1 MTTTAH
7 ETTAGGLPEA
17 VAAFLAVDPRTLGVA
32 ALGDRLV
39 ALEQVVR
46 RAAAAQADA
55 VREFT
60 AMDGADAYGS
70 PSTACWLQE
79 HTGVADREARS
90 LVGLARMLGRLPVMA
105 RALRAGHVTTAH
117 VRTLAAHTRHVDPV
131 LVGEAE
137 PFLVAGARR
146 LDSARYL
153 TFVKHWVATAAAATY
168 EADSQRRY
176 DARWLSLAQTYDGMG
191 SLQGM
196 LDPEG
201 YGVVSAA
208 LEAMLAANP
217 FDDTRTRDQQRA
229 DALVELVEL
238 ARSHDLVPTTGAHR
252 PEIVVHAPAGS
263 LGGDT
268 ADASSAGAGAAG
280 ASAAAGAVG
289 PPVLAGSGPLAPAA
303 FERLA
308 CDARWRRLVLDAAG
322 VPLAL
327 GRATRQ
333 IPASLRKFVALRDG
347 HCRYPGCA
355 RRAAFCEV
363 HHVVHWHDGGRT
375 DAANL
380 ALLCRYH
387 HHLVHD
393 RAHALVLHPDATLD
407 VTRPDGTILS
417 SRPRGPTDAVSA

>member
-1 MTTTAH
+1 MEKTAGT
-7 ETTAGGLPEA
+7 ETAGGLPA
-17 VAAFLAVDPRTLGVA
+17 DVVAFLYVRPRSLGLA
-32 ALGDRLV
+32 ALGERLV
-39 ALEQVVR
+39 ALEQLVR

-55 VREFT
+55 VREF
-60 AMDGADAYGS
+60 AARDGADAFGS

-79 HTGVADREARS
+79 HTGVADRESRA
-90 LVGLARMLGRLPVMA
+90 LVGLARTLGRLPAMA
-105 RALRAGHVTTAH
+105 AALRSGAVTVAH
-117 VRTLAAHTRHVDPV
+117 VRVLSAQTRHVPAAV
-131 LVGEAE
+131 VAEAE
-137 PFLVAGARR
+137 PFLVTHARR

-176 DARWLSLAQTYDGMG
+176 DARWLSVAETYEGMG
-191 SLQGM
+191 SIQGM

-217 FDDTRTRDQQRA
+217 YDDARTRDQQRA

-252 PEIVVHAPAGS
+252 PEIVVHAPA
-263 LGGDT
+263 
-268 ADASSAGAGAAG
+268 SALAGNGAADVG
-280 ASAAAGAVG
+280 PAG
-289 PPVLAGSGPLAPAA
+289 PPVLADSGPLPPAA

-308 CDARWRRLVLDAAG
+308 CDARWRRLVLDPAG
-322 VPLAL
+322 VPLSL

-333 IPASLRKFVALRDG
+333 VPASLRKFVALRDG
-347 HCRYPGCA
+347 HCRYPGCR

-363 HHVVHWHDGGRT
+363 HHVVHWRAGGRT

-393 RAHALVLHPDATLD
+393 RAHALVLHPDGTLD
-407 VTRPDGTILS
+407 VTRPDGTILT
-417 SRPRGPTDAVSA
+417 SRPRGPTGLVSA

>member
-1 MTTTAH
+1 MAKAARETAR
-7 ETTAGGLPEA
+7 ETTAGGLPDA
-17 VAAFLAVDPRTLGVA
+17 VAAFLSVDPRGLGVA

-39 ALEQVVR
+39 ALERLVR

-60 AMDGADAYGS
+60 ARDGADAYGS

-90 LVGLARMLGRLPVMA
+90 LVGFARMLRRLPSMA
-105 RALRAGHVTTAH
+105 AALRSGSVTVAH
-117 VRTLAAHTRHVDPV
+117 VRVLAAQTRHVDPS

-137 PFLVAGARR
+137 PFLVSGARR

-153 TFVKHWVATAAAATY
+153 TFVKHWVATAAPATY

-176 DARWLSLAQTYDGMG
+176 DARWLSVAQTYDGMG
-191 SLQGM
+191 SVQGM

-217 FDDTRTRDQQRA
+217 FHDPRTRDQQRA

-238 ARSHDLVPTTGAHR
+238 ARSHDLVPTTGTHR
-252 PEIVVHAPAGS
+252 PEIVVHA
-263 LGGDT
+263 
-268 ADASSAGAGAAG
+268 SAGILSGDATDGAQ
-280 ASAAAGAVG
+280 
-289 PPVLAGSGPLAPAA
+289 PPVLAESGPLAPAA

-308 CDARWRRLVLDAAG
+308 CDARWRRLVLDPLG

-333 IPASLRKFVALRDG
+333 VPASLRKFVALRDG

-363 HHVVHWHDGGRT
+363 HHVVHWRDGGRT

-407 VTRPDGTILS
+407 VTRPDGTVLS
-417 SRPRGPTDAVSA
+417 SRPRGPTETVSA